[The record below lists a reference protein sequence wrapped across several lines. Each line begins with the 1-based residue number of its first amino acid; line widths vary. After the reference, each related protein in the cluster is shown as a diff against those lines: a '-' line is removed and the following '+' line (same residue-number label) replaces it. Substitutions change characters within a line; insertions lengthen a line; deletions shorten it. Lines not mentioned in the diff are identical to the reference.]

1 MSESFKILARNH
13 YLSTSVGLVREW
25 RTQDVVSFSQL
36 IDFTT
41 VGNARDRYKSQGSA
55 APSYTAFIVG
65 AVASALREHPKLN
78 RIIYRGLTGYR
89 WVQFDHIDV
98 AVAVEVVEGDLDI
111 AYASIIRN
119 ADQLGLGGIADA
131 LLKLASAP
139 KDDLQLRRLSRFPAP
154 VAALLARST
163 RLHPKLWVRFRG
175 GSCAVTSPG
184 KYGVEGISAKTSWPL
199 TFAFGKV
206 AERPMV
212 VDGCC
217 VPRRSVV
224 LSMAWHR
231 ELTTGAVAVRFFDQ
245 IVQNL
250 QGPW

>member
-1 MSESFKILARNH
+1 MPKSFKMLERNH
-13 YLSTSVGLVREW
+13 YLSTHVGLVKEW
-25 RTQDVVSFSQL
+25 CTQDVVSFSQL
-36 IDFTT
+36 VDFTT
-41 VGNARDRYKSQGSA
+41 VENARDRYKSQGQV
-55 APSYTAFIVG
+55 APSYTAFIVD
-65 AVASALREHPKLN
+65 AIAFALRDHPKLN
-78 RIIYRGLTGYR
+78 RIVYRGLAGYR
-89 WVQFDHIDV
+89 WVQFDSIDI
-98 AVAVEVVEGDLDI
+98 ALAVEVVQGDLDI

-119 ADQLGLGGIADA
+119 ADQLGLDGIAGT

-139 KDDLQLRRLSRFPAP
+139 DNDLQLKRLRRFPAP
-154 VAALLARST
+154 FAALMARST

-184 KYGVEGISAKTSWPL
+184 KYGVEAISAKTSWPL

-206 AERPMV
+206 TERPMV
-212 VDGCC
+212 VNGCC

-231 ELTTGAVAVRFFDQ
+231 ELTTGAVAVRFFEQ
-245 IVQNL
+245 IVQKL

>member
-1 MSESFKILARNH
+1 MAKSFKMLERNH
-13 YLSTSVGLVREW
+13 YLSTQVGLVREW
-25 RTQDVVSFSQL
+25 STQDVVSFSQL
-36 IDFTT
+36 VDFTA
-41 VGNARDRYKSQGSA
+41 VGSARDCCKSQGQA
-55 APSYTAFIVG
+55 APSYSAFIVD

-78 RIIYRGLTGYR
+78 RMVYRGPTGYR
-89 WVQFDHIDV
+89 WVQFDSIDV
-98 AVAVEVVEGDLDI
+98 AVAVEVVEGNLDI

-119 ADQLGLGGIADA
+119 ADQLGLHGIADA

-139 KDDLQLRRLSRFPAP
+139 DDDLQLKRLRRFPAP
-154 VAALLARST
+154 LTALLARST

-184 KYGVEGISAKTSWPL
+184 KYGVEAISAKTSWPV

-212 VDGCC
+212 VNGCC
-217 VPRRSVV
+217 IPRLSVI

-245 IVQNL
+245 IVQKL
-250 QGPW
+250 QAPW